1 MNLFADEKIVYFGV
15 VILLLLCVLYRY
27 SQKAKQKRLKLLTSS
42 ELLPKL
48 VPGRSTKQQVF
59 KFGLL
64 LLAFAFLFIGLAR
77 PQWGVEK
84 RKSNPTG
91 IDILIALDVSKSML
105 ARDVTPNRLERV
117 KLSIS
122 NLLDRVTGDRLGLI
136 AFSGSAFL
144 QCPLTLDHQAFI
156 KTLNDLEVGIIKRHG
171 TDLSRPIEEAIHSF
185 SKDDT
190 DRFLIL
196 LSDGEDLEGK
206 GLKQAKEAAQN
217 GVRIFTIGIGAKE
230 GARIPMDPIGQ
241 APRNFLRDPQGKTV
255 ISKMDATS
263 LRAIAEATEGSYF
276 SLGPTGEGLAKVL
289 GILQSI
295 GQQKKREHLSTELP
309 IDRFQMFIMIGLCLL
324 CLEMLTSNNSR
335 KLIVTANQC
344 IVILICFF
352 TGCLQQ
358 DNIKR
363 AEEALE
369 EGKPKVAAEFFEAE
383 INASITRES
392 EIDPRLFLNAGL
404 AYLDAGL
411 LQESELSLEK
421 ALDANLDNPS
431 LQAMA
436 LNTLGNIFY
445 QKANQF
451 LDQRNVMEA
460 RKAWE
465 KSKQHY
471 VSSSQIDGNEKAVQN
486 LATLNQQISERINAL
501 ICKISGK
508 IWRDLNGDGKP
519 QKNEPNLSGFIFWD
533 KDGNGEHNQ
542 TTEPTV
548 ESNDLGIFSFE
559 WISDRYPTSLRLG
572 SQLSESNQ
580 SKGTFLIPMLP
591 PPPPPENPALVK
603 NYFLNFENPGEKLI
617 ALPYRAA
624 PTLQGKIW
632 KDENGNGQK
641 DSEDKGFASAKL
653 FLDQNGNF
661 QPDQNETIF
670 EPNQDG
676 TFIHPVPPG
685 QYSLCIQPENQDAN
699 ITFPIEDRK
708 AYLTWVDFE
717 SVSQNLDFGIQDNS
731 QEDQNSSDQ
740 QNPATPPPP
749 SESEEDNENSNEPAP
764 EEVNALYERL
774 LQEMESK
781 SEPLEQEVQAVQSI
795 TSGRD
800 Y

>member
-48 VPGRSTKQQVF
+48 VPGWSTKQQVF

-624 PTLQGKIW
+624 PTLQGKYGKTKMEMGRKI
-632 KDENGNGQK
+632 QK
-641 DSEDKGFASAKL
+641 TKALPPRSYFWTKTEIFNRIKMKL
-653 FLDQNGNF
+653 FLNPIKMALLFTQFLPDNTPCAFNLKTKTQTLPF
-661 QPDQNETIF
+661 QLKTEKPTSLGWIL
-670 EPNQDG
+670 NQ
-676 TFIHPVPPG
+676 FHKI
-685 QYSLCIQPENQDAN
+685 
-699 ITFPIEDRK
+699 
-708 AYLTWVDFE
+708 
-717 SVSQNLDFGIQDNS
+717 
-731 QEDQNSSDQ
+731 
-740 QNPATPPPP
+740 
-749 SESEEDNENSNEPAP
+749 
-764 EEVNALYERL
+764 
-774 LQEMESK
+774 
-781 SEPLEQEVQAVQSI
+781 
-795 TSGRD
+795 
-800 Y
+800 